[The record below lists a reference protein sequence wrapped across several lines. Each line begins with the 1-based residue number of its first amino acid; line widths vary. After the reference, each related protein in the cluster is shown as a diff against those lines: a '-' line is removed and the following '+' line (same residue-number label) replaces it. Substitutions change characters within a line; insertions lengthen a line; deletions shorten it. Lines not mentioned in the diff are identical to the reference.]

1 MSRVPSPLLL
11 GFDEIE
17 RAFERVA
24 RSASDGY
31 PPYNVERIAGTETA
45 PETLRIVLAVA
56 GFSRAELEIAVEE
69 GQLVIRGR
77 QAEARARVY
86 LHRGIATRQFSRVFL
101 HEHEVAAMPIL
112 TKDQLATL
120 GEGLIAY
127 VKPIRSDELGAM
139 FPEAP
144 DVQPGLQL
152 FALLGASGKPLIVTD
167 SRDAA
172 LANAMQHELHM
183 VSLH

>member
-86 LHRGIATRQFSRVFL
+86 LHRGIATRQFSRVFRL
-101 HEHEVAAMPIL
+101 ADGMQVAGA
-112 TKDQLATL
+112 
-120 GEGLIAY
+120 GL
-127 VKPIRSDELGAM
+127 S
-139 FPEAP
+139 
-144 DVQPGLQL
+144 PGLL
-152 FALLGASGKPLIVTD
+152 SVDLGRPEPRRRGRLIEIAD
-167 SRDAA
+167 DA
-172 LANAMQHELHM
+172 
-183 VSLH
+183 